1 MKDAI
6 LQTIFGGGRLDWNML
21 EKCEYDFNDIWEIV
35 KQYNIIDMRK
45 NYKHFNS
52 IVESIMEL
60 YKQHI
65 QDKLD
70 EKITETESDL
80 KELER
85 YSDENNNNI
94 DQKYIDEISNLRKQ
108 LEELQTLCVDD
119 DISYYANYLDSGIY
133 ILNDEIRALYKKYLA
148 QEIKK
153 ENELIG
159 FVSLDLD

>member
-1 MKDAI
+1 MKDEI
-6 LQTIFGGGRLDWNML
+6 LQTIFGGGSLDWGML
-21 EKCEYDFNDIWEIV
+21 DKCEYDFEDIYE
-35 KQYNIIDMRK
+35 DMK
-45 NYKHFNS
+45 MFCSSYEDFDFNS
-52 IVESIMEL
+52 ILLGAIDL
-60 YKQHI
+60 YKYHI
-65 QDKLD
+65 QDKID

-119 DISYYANYLDSGIY
+119 NISYYANYLDSGIY
-133 ILNDEIRALYKKYLA
+133 ILNDEIRALYKKYLKE
-148 QEIKK
+148 EIKA

-159 FVSLDLD
+159 FVNLDLD

>member
-1 MKDAI
+1 MRNEI
-6 LQTIFGGGRLDWNML
+6 LRTMFGGGSLDWDML
-21 EKCEYDFNDIWEIV
+21 DKCEYDFSDIWELV
-35 KQYNIIDMRK
+35 RQYDIIDM
-45 NYKHFNS
+45 NFNS
-52 IVESIMEL
+52 IIESCIEL

-94 DQKYIDEISNLRKQ
+94 DQKYIDEINNLRKQ

-119 DISYYANYLDSGIY
+119 DISYYANYLDNGVY
-133 ILNDEIRALYKKYLA
+133 IVDDETRVLYKKYLEK
-148 QEIKK
+148 EIKA

-159 FVSLDLD
+159 FVSLDLE

>member
-1 MKDAI
+1 MKDEI
-6 LQTIFGGGRLDWNML
+6 LQTIFGGGSLDWEML
-21 EKCEYDFNDIWEIV
+21 EKCEYDFEDI
-35 KQYNIIDMRK
+35 YK
-45 NYKHFNS
+45 NMKMLCSSYEDFDFNS
-52 IVESIMEL
+52 ILLGAFDL
-60 YKQHI
+60 YKYHI

-108 LEELQTLCVDD
+108 LAELQTLCVDD
-119 DISYYANYLDSGIY
+119 DISYYANYLDNSIY
-133 ILNDEIRALYKKYLA
+133 IVDDEIRALYKKYLKE
-148 QEIKK
+148 EIKA

-159 FVSLDLD
+159 FVNLDLE

>member
-1 MKDAI
+1 MRDEI
-6 LQTIFGGGRLDWNML
+6 LQTIFGGGSLDWDML
-21 EKCEYDFNDIWEIV
+21 DKCDYDFSDIWEMV
-35 KQYNIIDMRK
+35 RQYDIIDM
-45 NYKHFNS
+45 NFNS
-52 IVESIMEL
+52 IIESCMEF

-85 YSDENNNNI
+85 YSDENNGNI

-119 DISYYANYLDSGIY
+119 DISYYANYLDNSIY
-133 ILNDEIRALYKKYLA
+133 IVDDETRALYKKYLEK
-148 QEIKK
+148 EIKA

>member
-1 MKDAI
+1 MKDEI
-6 LQTIFGGGRLDWNML
+6 LQTIFGGGSLDWDML
-21 EKCEYDFNDIWEIV
+21 EKCEYDFSDIWEIV
-35 KQYNIIDMRK
+35 KQYDIIDM
-45 NYKHFNS
+45 NFNS
-52 IVESIMEL
+52 IVEGCMEL

-94 DQKYIDEISNLRKQ
+94 DQKYVDEISNLRKQ
-108 LEELQTLCVDD
+108 LAELQTLCVDD
-119 DISYYANYLDSGIY
+119 DISYYANYLDNGIY
-133 ILNDEIRALYKKYLA
+133 ILNDETRALYKKYLKE
-148 QEIKK
+148 EIKA

-159 FVSLDLD
+159 FVNLNLD

>member
-1 MKDAI
+1 MKDEI
-6 LQTIFGGGRLDWNML
+6 LQTIFGGGTLDWEML
-21 EKCEYDFNDIWEIV
+21 EKCEYDFEDI
-35 KQYNIIDMRK
+35 YK
-45 NYKHFNS
+45 NMKMFCSSYEDFDFNS
-52 IVESIMEL
+52 ILLGAIDL
-60 YKQHI
+60 YKYHI
-65 QDKLD
+65 QDKID

-119 DISYYANYLDSGIY
+119 DISYYANYLDNSIY
-133 ILNDEIRALYKKYLA
+133 IVDDETRALYKKYLKE
-148 QEIKK
+148 EIKA

-159 FVSLDLD
+159 FVNLDLD